1 MIGRIRGLSL
11 GWVQRESLAR
21 CSIPARLLLF
31 QLITI
36 ADDWGRTW
44 GSIAIL
50 AGQLYPF
57 DGPQLRDVLPA
68 WIAELIG
75 AGELKPYSVRG
86 ERFLQIIAWADLVP
100 VDRVRGKQ
108 HPAPETPLVLPH
120 RHDFQAVQLALN
132 FAGSSGDPV
141 SPPGNVA
148 DLRPE
153 KRL

>member
-1 MIGRIRGLSL
+1 MIGRDRGLSP
-11 GWVQRESLAR
+11 GWVQRESFAR

-31 QLITI
+31 QLLTV
-36 ADDWGRTW
+36 ADDLGRTW

-57 DGPQLRDVLPA
+57 DDRRVRDVLPS

-75 AGELKPYSVRG
+75 AGELRAYKVRG
-86 ERFLQIIAWADLVP
+86 EAFLQITGWADLVR

-108 HPAPETPLVLPH
+108 HPAPEAPIVLPH
-120 RHDFQAVQLALN
+120 RDDFQAVQLPLN
-132 FAGSSGDPV
+132 FAGSPHE
-141 SPPGNVA
+141 PAPGNVA

-153 KRL
+153 KTL